1 MWEFSPLPLF
11 IVWLDAAVVVV
22 RADDEDAD
30 LVVGDNVLVVALDE
44 FDVEVDLIVEL
55 PLLPEPML

>member
-1 MWEFSPLPLF
+1 MPLF
-11 IVWLDAAVVVV
+11 IVWLDAAVVA
-22 RADDEDAD
+22 REDDENAD
-30 LVVGDNVLVVALDE
+30 LVVEANVLVMAFDE